1 MKFLALALLA
11 LAAVATAKNIFVED
25 VIDLEDITAYGYLA
39 KVGKPLADK
48 IRVAEEEASASRI
61 VGGQASSLG
70 QFPYQAGLLA
80 DFSLGQGVCGGSL
93 IKANSVLT
101 AAHCWF
107 DGQNQAW
114 RFTVVLGSIRLF
126 SGGTRVLSSNV
137 VMHGSWTPNLIRNDV
152 AVIKLSSNVALSDTI
167 AVIALPSGSQLNENF
182 AGAGITVNQF
192 LSHVTLPVITNIA
205 CRASFPLIVQDSN
218 ICTSGAGGRSTCQGD
233 SGGPLVVTRNNSPL
247 LIGVTSFGSARGCQ
261 VGSPAAFARTFL
273 ALTLL
278 ALAAVATA
286 KNINVEDAID
296 LEDITAYGYLA
307 KIGKPLADEIRKA
320 EEAEGASRIVGG
332 QASNLGQFPYQAGL
346 LADFSLGQGVCG
358 GSLVRANRV
367 LTAAHC
373 WFDGQN
379 QAWRFTVVLGSIRLF
394 TGGTRVQTTNVVM
407 HGSWNPSLIRNDVA
421 MIRLNSNVGLSN
433 TIALIALPS
442 GSQLNENFAGENA
455 VASGFGLTSGNI
467 STNQFLSH
475 VTLPVI
481 TNAVCRSSFPLIVQ
495 DSNICTS
502 GAGGR
507 STCQGDS
514 GGPLVVTRN
523 NSPLLNF
530 HEIEIY
536 AGKRYEHS

>member
-1 MKFLALALLA
+1 MK
-11 LAAVATAKNIFVED
+11 
-25 VIDLEDITAYGYLA
+25 
-39 KVGKPLADK
+39 
-48 IRVAEEEASASRI
+48 
-61 VGGQASSLG
+61 
-70 QFPYQAGLLA
+70 
-80 DFSLGQGVCGGSL
+80 
-93 IKANSVLT
+93 
-101 AAHCWF
+101 
-107 DGQNQAW
+107 
-114 RFTVVLGSIRLF
+114 
-126 SGGTRVLSSNV
+126 
-137 VMHGSWTPNLIRNDV
+137 
-152 AVIKLSSNVALSDTI
+152 
-167 AVIALPSGSQLNENF
+167 
-182 AGAGITVNQF
+182 
-192 LSHVTLPVITNIA
+192 
-205 CRASFPLIVQDSN
+205 
-218 ICTSGAGGRSTCQGD
+218 
-233 SGGPLVVTRNNSPL
+233 
-247 LIGVTSFGSARGCQ
+247 
-261 VGSPAAFARTFL
+261 TFL

-346 LADFSLGQGVCG
+346 LADFSAGQGVCG

-394 TGGTRVQTTNVVM
+394 TGGTRVQTSNVVM
-407 HGSWNPSLIRNDVA
+407 HGSWNPSMIRNDVA

-433 TIALIALPS
+433 NIALIALPS

-455 VASGFGLTSGNI
+455 VASGFGLTSDGGNI

-481 TNAVCRSSFPLIVQ
+481 TNAVCRSSFPLIIQ

-514 GGPLVVTRN
+514 GGPLVVTR
-523 NSPLLNF
+523 SGRPLLIGITSFGSARGCQVGSPAAFARVTSFMSWIN
-530 HEIEIY
+530 
-536 AGKRYEHS
+536 GQL

>member
-182 AGAGITVNQF
+182 AGENAVASGFGRTVDGAGITVNQF

-261 VGSPAAFARTFL
+261 VGSPAAFARVTSFMSW
-273 ALTLL
+273 
-278 ALAAVATA
+278 
-286 KNINVEDAID
+286 IN
-296 LEDITAYGYLA
+296 
-307 KIGKPLADEIRKA
+307 
-320 EEAEGASRIVGG
+320 G
-332 QASNLGQFPYQAGL
+332 QL
-346 LADFSLGQGVCG
+346 
-358 GSLVRANRV
+358 
-367 LTAAHC
+367 
-373 WFDGQN
+373 
-379 QAWRFTVVLGSIRLF
+379 
-394 TGGTRVQTTNVVM
+394 
-407 HGSWNPSLIRNDVA
+407 
-421 MIRLNSNVGLSN
+421 
-433 TIALIALPS
+433 
-442 GSQLNENFAGENA
+442 
-455 VASGFGLTSGNI
+455 
-467 STNQFLSH
+467 
-475 VTLPVI
+475 
-481 TNAVCRSSFPLIVQ
+481 
-495 DSNICTS
+495 
-502 GAGGR
+502 
-507 STCQGDS
+507 
-514 GGPLVVTRN
+514 
-523 NSPLLNF
+523 
-530 HEIEIY
+530 
-536 AGKRYEHS
+536 